1 MVLVLT
7 GYARSEA
14 DDKDIS
20 ETDNEGD
27 HPDEDAEDD
36 VCQQVLKRGDA
47 VGIGL
52 AAAHTGRV
60 AAVLKALEIAE
71 HIRRQRDH
79 YLHFSHLSAQ

>member
-47 VGIGL
+47 V
-52 AAAHTGRV
+52 
-60 AAVLKALEIAE
+60 
-71 HIRRQRDH
+71 
-79 YLHFSHLSAQ
+79 